1 MNIVGK
7 ITTVAQSAPNRLN
20 SLSYHG
26 WWPDQ
31 GLLESL
37 ETPGA
42 VVEGRD
48 LHHDSGI
55 ESLR

>member
-1 MNIVGK
+1 MAG
-7 ITTVAQSAPNRLN
+7 
-20 SLSYHG
+20 
-26 WWPDQ
+26 
-31 GLLESL
+31 GLIKDCCESL

-55 ESLR
+55 ESLS